1 MIKQKINGK
10 TVNTVMA
17 DGSVADITALSS
29 ILEGELTVWDKKFE
43 GGVSANPSHSML
55 KNLALAKNT

>member
-43 GGVSANPSHSML
+43 GGVSANPSPLYAKKFSVG
-55 KNLALAKNT
+55 KNT